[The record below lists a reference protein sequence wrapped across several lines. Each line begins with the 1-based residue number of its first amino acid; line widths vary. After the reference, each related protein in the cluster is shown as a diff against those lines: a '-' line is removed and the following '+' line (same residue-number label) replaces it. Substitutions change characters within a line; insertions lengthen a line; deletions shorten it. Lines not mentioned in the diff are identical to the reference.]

1 VPTKEIKAG
10 AWTRHT
16 VNSPHLSPVLI
27 EKIMSALSNT
37 KGQRCQDDVAGF
49 DRVANGV
56 RLSSF
61 KLTESK
67 PILTYSTELIRFVWP
82 AIFHVVAQD

>member
-1 VPTKEIKAG
+1 MPTKEIKAG

-37 KGQRCQDDVAGF
+37 KRQRGQDDVAGF

>member
-1 VPTKEIKAG
+1 MPTKEIKAG
-10 AWTRHT
+10 AWTTHT
-16 VNSPHLSPVLI
+16 ANSPHLGPVLI

-37 KGQRCQDDVAGF
+37 KGQSGQDGVAGF

-61 KLTESK
+61 KLTKSK

-82 AIFHVVAQD
+82 GIFHVVAQD